1 MIKNTQDNNFTPF
14 SGKTTKTKF
23 QSLLVLGKV
32 STLVILLK
40 FDLKIF

>member
-1 MIKNTQDNNFTPF
+1 MIENTQKNNFTPL
-14 SGKTTKTKF
+14 KKPTKTKF

-40 FDLKIF
+40 IDLKIF